1 MPLQGFFRLPQA
13 RGAVAYLLVWTL
25 LVWGAWIVNIRM
37 GEEHVYQQIL
47 TIARNAL
54 VKNQSFR
61 QWAAGHG
68 GVYVPL
74 GADNQPNPFL
84 PPTEERIIET
94 PSGKKL
100 ILMNPACIMRQL
112 PTKEWGEQGETD
124 RITSLRPLNPA
135 NAPDPWERKA
145 LEALEKG
152 DKEVVEIVAGGDGE
166 TLRIMRPFTMQ
177 DECLICHNDKSS
189 DGGVVR
195 GGQSIAIPM
204 KYYQKMDDHARMSL
218 LVSCVLIW
226 LLGGWGIVF
235 LTRHRCRDAQ
245 ARHLAEE
252 CLTQSQINLVKAQ
265 EMAHVGSWRWDLH
278 TGVVY
283 WSDELYRICGVDPRT
298 FKPSYEAFMQLVLA
312 DEHIPFRQ
320 IANHS
325 SKEPSDLLASE
336 YVIVRPNGIHRFV
349 REVWEMVLDDQGNPH
364 YMVGIV
370 QDITEQKEAMKQL
383 RLNSERIASQERYL
397 LAMFESALDA
407 IVVMDSRG
415 FVKNINPAAEIL
427 FGFAKGDLV
436 GQLLSDMLVPPLNR
450 QAHRDALARRLT
462 NPRSKLV
469 ARRMEAQGM
478 RIDGALVDLEIAITE
493 MIEEGEVMYTAFIR
507 DVTDRKQLLKSL
519 NDTLSVAQLA
529 NRAKSEFLANMSHE
543 IRSPMNAIM
552 GMTELVLTAPELPES
567 LREYMEIVQQSSG
580 GLLGIINSILDFS
593 KIEAGQLLL
602 EHVVFDVVK
611 QVEDACE
618 TMAINARQKQLEL
631 FCLIERDVPLELLGD
646 PLRFRQILINL
657 INNAIK
663 FTQRG
668 EIVVRV
674 QAIPPQMEQAGQE
687 LKISV
692 ADTGIGIARDKLG
705 EIFQAFTQADG
716 SMARRF
722 GGTGLGLSI
731 SRRLVDMMG
740 GEIWVESQEEKGS
753 VFTFTAHFATEESRR
768 AIGEGTTTLPLE
780 FAGVRVLVFEPNPTG
795 RDVICTMIQYFGAET
810 HAVDSLE
817 SFLVQMRLAAETGC
831 PFDLLVADSSLVN
844 HKDAWD
850 SFNKEGSMTINTVLL
865 KPMNVS
871 PVAIQKNPCLTNPQ
885 YVNKPARR
893 SALLSAMR
901 QAQGYDAHEVEV
913 TNIYQRLL
921 EQQGMAIRI
930 LLVEDRVNN
939 QKLATEILHNAG
951 HQVTL
956 ANDGVEALDIL
967 AQHSFDLVLM
977 DLNMPKMNGYET
989 IRHIRNPEDSWGGD
1003 SQVPIV
1009 VVTATI
1015 MTDTEETCNEL
1026 NINGYLL
1033 KPYRPGELLKTVE
1046 PFTRRRRPRAKKGSG
1061 LALATV
1067 IAAGGDRETRER
1079 HRNLWTLEAPG
1090 HVAHLEQ
1097 VVRQQSVAEVMTEIH
1112 WILDAAANMG
1122 AVRLRNRALRLKG
1135 KVDLRDWPAVQ
1146 VGLRDL
1152 TQELELIANVLN
1164 VGDEN
1169 SS

>member
-47 TIARNAL
+47 TLARNAL
-54 VKNQSFR
+54 VKNQSLR
-61 QWAAGHG
+61 QWAASHG

-74 GADNQPNPFL
+74 GSDNRPTPF
-84 PPTEERIIET
+84 PSPTEERIIET
-94 PSGKKL
+94 SSGKKL
-100 ILMNPACIMRQL
+100 ILMNPACIVRQL
-112 PTKEWGEQGETD
+112 TTKGWNEQGETD

-145 LEALEKG
+145 LETLEKG
-152 DKEVVEIVAGGDGE
+152 VKEFVEIVAGDDGAI
-166 TLRIMRPFTMQ
+166 LRVMRPSIMQ
-177 DECLICHNDKSS
+177 EECLTCHVHQGYSVGDVH
-189 DGGVVR
+189 GGIGV
-195 GGQSIAIPM
+195 SIPM

-252 CLTQSQINLVKAQ
+252 CLMQSQINLVKAQ

-278 TGVVY
+278 TGVVF
-283 WSDELYRICGVDPRT
+283 WSDELYRICGVDAQT

-312 DEHIPFRQ
+312 EEHIPFRQ

-325 SKEPSDLLASE
+325 SEEPSDLLASE
-336 YVIVRPNGIHRFV
+336 YVIVRPNGVRRFV
-349 REVWEMVLDDQGNPH
+349 REVWEMVLDDHGNPQ

-370 QDITEQKEAMKQL
+370 QDITEQKEAMNQL

-415 FVKNINPAAEIL
+415 FVKNINPAAETL

-436 GQLLSDMLVPPLNR
+436 GHLLSDMLVPPSTR
-450 QAHRDALARRLT
+450 QAHCDALARRLA
-462 NPRSKLV
+462 NPGSKLV

-478 RIDGALVDLEIAITE
+478 RVDGALVDLEIAITE

-552 GMTELVLTAPELPES
+552 GMTELVLTDPELPES

-602 EHVVFDVVK
+602 EHVAFDVVK

-631 FCLIERDVPLELLGD
+631 FCLIERDVPQELLGD

-674 QAIPPQMEQAGQE
+674 QAIPSQMEQAGQE

-692 ADTGIGIARDKLG
+692 ADTGIGIAQDKLD
-705 EIFQAFTQADG
+705 EIFQAFSQADG

-740 GEIWVESQEEKGS
+740 GEIRVESQEGKGS
-753 VFTFTAHFATEESRR
+753 VFTFTAHFTVDESRC
-768 AIGEGTTTLPLE
+768 AVGEGTTTLPLE
-780 FAGVRVLVFEPNPTG
+780 FAGVRVLVFDPNPTG
-795 RDVICTMIQYFGAET
+795 RDMICTMIHYFGAEA

-817 SFLVQMRLAAETGC
+817 TFLVQMRLAAETGC

-844 HKDAWD
+844 QKDAWD
-850 SFNKEGSMTINTVLL
+850 SFDKEGSMAIHTVLL

-871 PVAIQKNPCLTNPQ
+871 PVAIQASPCLTNLQ

-893 SALLSAMR
+893 SSLLSAMR
-901 QAQGYDAHEVEV
+901 QALGYDAQEVEV
-913 TNIYQRLL
+913 TNVYQHSL
-921 EQQGMAIRI
+921 EQQGVAIRI

-939 QKLATEILHNAG
+939 QKLAMEILHNAG

-956 ANDGVEALDIL
+956 ANDGVEALDML

-977 DLNMPKMNGYET
+977 DLNMPKMNGFET
-989 IRHIRNPEDSWGGD
+989 IRRIRNPDDSLGGHA
-1003 SQVPIV
+1003 QVPIV

-1015 MTDTEETCNEL
+1015 VTDTEKTCTEL

-1033 KPYRPGELLKTVE
+1033 KPYRPNELLKVVE
-1046 PFTRRRRPRAKKGSG
+1046 PFTRRRRPRSKKGSG

-1079 HRNLWTLEAPG
+1079 HRNLWMLEAPG
-1090 HVAHLEQ
+1090 HLAHLEQ
-1097 VVRQQSVAEVMTEIH
+1097 RVQQQSVAEVMTEIH
-1112 WILDAAANMG
+1112 WFLDAATNMG
-1122 AVRLRNRALRLKG
+1122 AVRLKHRTLRLKG
-1135 KVDLRDWPAVQ
+1135 KVDLRDWPAAQ

-1164 VGDEN
+1164 VKDDKN
-1169 SS
+1169 S